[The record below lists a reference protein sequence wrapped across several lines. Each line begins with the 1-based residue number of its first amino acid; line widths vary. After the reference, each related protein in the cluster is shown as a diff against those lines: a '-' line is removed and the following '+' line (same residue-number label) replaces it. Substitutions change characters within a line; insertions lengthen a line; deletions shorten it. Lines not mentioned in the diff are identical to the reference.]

1 MDPTSDSQDEMN
13 LEDVEDVCLPSS
25 VAQSQL
31 CYYVPH
37 DGDLR
42 STDSTPDLFVS
53 RGTQTLTKISSVG
66 TQYEAISTDLI
77 SKTAK
82 ILAEKH
88 FGTNV
93 TRTNKFI
100 ETYTHFV
107 TSIIR
112 LIKTDNE

>member
-1 MDPTSDSQDEMN
+1 MN
-13 LEDVEDVCLPSS
+13 LEDIEDVCLPSS
-25 VAQSQL
+25 VAQSRF

-42 STDSTPDLFVS
+42 RTDSTPDLFVS
-53 RGTQTLTKISSVG
+53 RGTQTLTKILSVG
-66 TQYEAISTDLI
+66 TQYGAIGTDLI

-82 ILAEKH
+82 IIAEKH
-88 FGTNV
+88 FGTNAI
-93 TRTNKFI
+93 RTNKFI